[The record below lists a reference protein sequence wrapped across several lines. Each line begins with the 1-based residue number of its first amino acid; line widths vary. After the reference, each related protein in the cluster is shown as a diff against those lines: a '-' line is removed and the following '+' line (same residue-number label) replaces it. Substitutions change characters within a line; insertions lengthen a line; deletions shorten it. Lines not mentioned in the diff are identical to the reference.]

1 MRVVDLKIVQSFLL
15 RVRTREVVVM
25 RSLQHTAE
33 VVGEDPIGEIHSA
46 IEVAF
51 FHACIITGLEGNV
64 QTFLGFICLC
74 RSRAGR

>member
-1 MRVVDLKIVQSFLL
+1 MRVVDLKIAESLGI
-15 RVRTREVVVM
+15 RVRRRAIVAVK
-25 RSLQHTAE
+25 SIQHTAE
-33 VVGEDPIGEIHSA
+33 VIGEDPIGEIHSA

-64 QTFLGFICLC
+64 QNFLGFIGSR